1 MKGIFKNIGSE
12 IITLHPTNTLHPT
25 KNGLY
30 RGSCDES
37 GLVPGQVVR
46 IDIDEVKGLLQQY
59 IDELNG
65 GFANSDAPKGTDKM
79 RWAWYMDTEIHT
91 IKQWII
97 EHHENDVYCILKKVD
112 NPDQYASPHCALM
125 GICKYFPW
133 CMSSNSMSSNRPRPY
148 MIYYSQEGKE

>member
-97 EHHENDVYCILKKVD
+97 EHHENDVYCILKKAD
-112 NPDQYASPHCALM
+112 NPDQYACPRCALM
-125 GICKYFPW
+125 GICKYFPS

-148 MIYYSQEGKE
+148 MIYYSQEGNE